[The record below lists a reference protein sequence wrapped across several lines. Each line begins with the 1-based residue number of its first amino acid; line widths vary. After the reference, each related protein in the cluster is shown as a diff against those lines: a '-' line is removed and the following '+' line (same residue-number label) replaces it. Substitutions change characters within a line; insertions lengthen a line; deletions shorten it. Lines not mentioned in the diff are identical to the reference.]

1 MCYLEGIFNLK
12 NKVAIVTGGL
22 GILGTEYIEAL
33 AKAGAK
39 VAVWDVKAHDAGR
52 VQALA
57 QSYPVRFYKVDI
69 SDRKQIETAVQDIVN
84 TWGVPDVLIN
94 NAAIDF
100 PPQAGTNE
108 TFENYPDEKWNAVS
122 AVNLGGMIKCCQ
134 VIGGLMAEKGSG
146 SIINISSMYGLVS
159 PDQRIYKNFI
169 KPFSYTVT
177 KSGVFGLTKY
187 LATYW
192 GMKGVRVNTLTPGG
206 VLGAQDPEFIAKY
219 AAKTPLGRMA
229 RKDEYC
235 GAILF
240 LASDASSYMTGSNL
254 VMDGG
259 WTAW

>member
-1 MCYLEGIFNLK
+1 MCFLDGIFNLK

-33 AKAGAK
+33 AKAGAR
-39 VAVWDVKAHDAGR
+39 VAVWDVKVPEAGR
-52 VQALA
+52 VQALS
-57 QSYPVRFYKVDI
+57 QVFPVRFFKVDI
-69 SDRKQIETAVQDIVN
+69 SDRKQIETAMQDIAN
-84 TWGVPDVLIN
+84 TWGAPSILIN

-108 TFENYPDEKWNAVS
+108 TFENYADEKWNAVS

-134 VIGGLMAEKGSG
+134 VVGGLMAEKGGG
-146 SIINISSMYGLVS
+146 SIINISSIYGVVS

-177 KSGVFGLTKY
+177 KSGVIGLTKY

-192 GMKGVRVNTLTPGG
+192 GAKGVRVNTLTPGG
-206 VLGAQDPEFIAKY
+206 VLGAQDHEFIARY
-219 AAKTPLGRMA
+219 AARTPLGRMA